1 MSFLQYLCAPETLVL
16 RIVYLVGV
24 LVGVSVATT
33 GARGATTAPEV
44 QNTLIKQYC
53 AGCHSD
59 KLRTGGL
66 TLEQFDVT
74 RATEKAEIAENV
86 IRKLRAGMMPPPGMK
101 RPGPDSIWGLVDYLE
116 TRIDAAAAAHPN
128 PGRRTFQRLNRAEY
142 ARSIRDLLAIDIDA
156 DALLPP
162 DTVSHNFDNIAD
174 VQTLS
179 PTLMESYL
187 RAARQVSLEAVGSP
201 KATHAEATYKVPR
214 TASQMVH
221 VEGTPLGT
229 RGGIFVMYNFPAD
242 GDYRFKVMLH
252 GTLGGVVFGA
262 TAIAEQIDISVNGR
276 RVALLDVD
284 PKMSDSDANGL
295 TLLTPPIRISAGP
308 QRVSAAFIQHG
319 DGPVDDLMA
328 PVAHTLADS
337 QIGDAFGITVLPH
350 LRELTI
356 SGPDNVTGLS
366 ETPSRRKI
374 FTCRPKATD
383 DETSCAKR
391 IVSRMAT
398 EAYRQPVDEKRV
410 GSLIKF
416 YELGRTQGDFESGIR
431 LAIEAILAS
440 PHFVF
445 RLEKEPAGVRPGES
459 YRLTDLEL
467 ASRLSYFLW
476 ASVPD
481 AELVKVAAQGQLKN
495 PLVLDKQVRRMIADP
510 RSEALATRFA
520 AQWVRL
526 QDLEKLHPDALLYPQ
541 YDERLGEAMR
551 RETELFFEAIVREDR
566 SVLDLIDADFTFVN
580 ERLARHYGIP
590 NVSGPHFRKVEITD
604 PNRRGLLG
612 QGSIL
617 TLTSV
622 ATRTSPVQRGKW
634 VLEVLLGSP
643 PPPPPPNVPPLDD
656 TKDVAGSRTLSV
668 RERMEEHRH
677 NPSCNSCH
685 RVIDPVGL
693 ALENFD
699 ATGAWRVKDNGVKI
713 DARGE
718 LYDGTDLDGPSG
730 LRQALL
736 KHSDVIVRTFTE
748 NLMAYALG
756 RRIEYYDMP
765 TVRAVV
771 HSAARADNRFSA
783 FVLGI
788 VNSLPFQTS
797 EAAPKEGIRTASR

>member
-1 MSFLQYLCAPETLVL
+1 MRLVGTLVCAGITL
-16 RIVYLVGV
+16 TSLGAATPTETQNGLV
-24 LVGVSVATT
+24 
-33 GARGATTAPEV
+33 
-44 QNTLIKQYC
+44 KQYC
-53 AGCHSD
+53 AVCHSD

-66 TLEQFDVT
+66 TLEGFDVAH
-74 RATEKAEIAENV
+74 ATDSVEIAENV
-86 IRKLRAGMMPPPGMK
+86 IRKLRAGMMPPPGMP
-101 RPGPDSIWGLVDYLE
+101 RPSPDSVRALVDFLE

-142 ARSIRDLLAIDIDA
+142 ARSIRDLFAIDIDA

-162 DTVSHNFDNIAD
+162 DKFSHKFVNISD

-179 PTLMESYL
+179 QTLMESYL
-187 RAARQVSLEAVGSP
+187 RAARQVSLEAVGTP
-201 KATHAEATYKVPR
+201 RATHAEATYKVPR

-229 RGGIFVMYNFPAD
+229 RGGILVMYNFPAD

-295 TLLTPPIRISAGP
+295 SLLTPPIRISAGP

-366 ETPSRRKI
+366 DTPSRRKV
-374 FTCRPKATD
+374 FACRPKSAG
-383 DETSCAKR
+383 EEVACAKR
-391 IVSRMAT
+391 IVSRLAA

-410 GSLIKF
+410 GSLMKF

-445 RLEKEPAGVRPGES
+445 RLEEEPAGVRPGES
-459 YRLTDLEL
+459 YRLADLEL

-481 AELVKVAAQGQLKN
+481 TELVKVAAQGQLKN
-495 PLVLDKQVRRMIADP
+495 PQELDKQVRRMIADP
-510 RSEALATRFA
+510 RSDALATRFG

-526 QDLEKLHPDALLYPQ
+526 PG
-541 YDERLGEAMR
+541 LGKNSTRMHCC
-551 RETELFFEAIVREDR
+551 TPN
-566 SVLDLIDADFTFVN
+566 TMN
-580 ERLARHYGIP
+580 GLARQC
-590 NVSGPHFRKVEITD
+590 V
-604 PNRRGLLG
+604 
-612 QGSIL
+612 
-617 TLTSV
+617 
-622 ATRTSPVQRGKW
+622 
-634 VLEVLLGSP
+634 
-643 PPPPPPNVPPLDD
+643 
-656 TKDVAGSRTLSV
+656 
-668 RERMEEHRH
+668 
-677 NPSCNSCH
+677 
-685 RVIDPVGL
+685 
-693 ALENFD
+693 
-699 ATGAWRVKDNGVKI
+699 
-713 DARGE
+713 
-718 LYDGTDLDGPSG
+718 
-730 LRQALL
+730 
-736 KHSDVIVRTFTE
+736 
-748 NLMAYALG
+748 
-756 RRIEYYDMP
+756 
-765 TVRAVV
+765 
-771 HSAARADNRFSA
+771 
-783 FVLGI
+783 
-788 VNSLPFQTS
+788 
-797 EAAPKEGIRTASR
+797 